1 MAAKKGDQKIIDEMQ
16 GRKSESKSVFSA
28 LHAQFKADKRFM
40 LARDGQWDATEKSNL
55 GPNATQI
62 NRMKAYLFQILN
74 AFIRQDIGC
83 DVEPSS
89 EGASLKL
96 AQVRQAQV
104 MKLWDICNGLEMLAD
119 ACKDQLAG
127 GFGVIGKRLK
137 YANTQTFDQ
146 ILEFFAVQ
154 DCTKFYWD
162 LSAHEP
168 GYANMSWCLHEE
180 KLSKAEYEKRYGDW
194 DEITDRKE
202 KAKWETETKKRVFE
216 YWRVTK
222 KNKRTVYLLLDSNTT
237 IDKKEYDELVKAHK
251 LAPAAVMGEDE
262 SALGMSDEMG
272 GFEEDGAPLTP
283 AAPPEIAVDEEGNPR
298 CRTVYDES
306 AEQFII
312 ANDKIVA
319 RSVWPIGR
327 IPYKVVPGR
336 KYVEDDK
343 IFLQSMGMDAQAPQR
358 KYNFI
363 ETQKNL
369 LYSKGPTE
377 VVFVPAGAAME
388 GLVNKLQEASRNGG
402 RNVAVIPFVTH
413 DEDGNLLPSPVFKP
427 PLLGDPFLTQEAEA
441 AIRDIEATFGMI
453 SEGFLSRKAD
463 ASGVAIENSEM
474 QAQNSMFDYPNA
486 AISALQEYFRDLME
500 ILPKISMPM
509 QIKLAGDSLK
519 KEVVWV
525 NNARMAGNLGQ
536 PNIDLDEDEKYMLT
550 VKAKP
555 SADTMR
561 KKAFMEMSE
570 FGKRHPDLAWAI
582 ADLDAKDSLSGMHAE
597 DISERMHRLI
607 AQKDPS
613 IFEDIDPT
621 SEALRMQLQQAQQG
635 LQQLQQ
641 QLMQLDK
648 EATDRIAKLE
658 IELTAAREDNTN
670 EAEKI
675 RIQALID
682 QEKVNQGWAKLRI
695 EEMKRQDA
703 AMKRVISPA
712 AGLGQQEP
720 ATGGVA

>member
-16 GRKSESKSVFSA
+16 ARKSESKSVFSA

-96 AQVRQAQV
+96 AQVRQAQT

-127 GFGVIGKRLK
+127 GFGVMGKRLK

-162 LSAHEP
+162 LSAKAP
-168 GYANMSWCLHEE
+168 GYADMGWCLHEE
-180 KLSKAEYEKRYGDW
+180 KLSKGEYEKRYGDW

-202 KAKWETETKKRVFE
+202 KVKWETETKKRVFE

-222 KNKRTVYLLLDSNTT
+222 KNKRTVYLLLDSNKP
-237 IDKKEYDELVKAHK
+237 IDKSEYDEMVKAFK
-251 LAPAAVMGEDE
+251 AAPIMDE
-262 SALGMSDEMG
+262 EGAGLGLGDEM
-272 GFEEDGAPLTP
+272 EGAAPRGP
-283 AAPPEIAVDEEGNPR
+283 QEPPEIALDEEGKPR
-298 CRTVYDES
+298 CRTAYDES
-306 AEQFII
+306 AEQYII

-327 IPYKVVPGR
+327 IPYKIVPGR
-336 KYVEDDK
+336 KYTEDDK
-343 IFLQSMGMDAQAPQR
+343 IYLQSMGMDAQAPQR

-377 VVFVPAGAAME
+377 VVFVPAGAAMD

-427 PLLGDPFLTQEAEA
+427 PLLGDPFLTAEAEA

-453 SEGFLSRKAD
+453 NEGFLSRKAD
-463 ASGVAIENSEM
+463 VSGVAIENSEM

-486 AISALQEYFRDLME
+486 AISSLQEYFRDLME

-509 QIKLAGDSLK
+509 QVKLAGDSLK
-519 KEVVWV
+519 EEVVWV

-550 VKAKP
+550 VKARP

-561 KKAFMEMSE
+561 RKSFMEMES
-570 FGKRHPDLAWAI
+570 FAKRHPDLAWAI
-582 ADLDAKDSLSGMHAE
+582 SDLDAKDSLSGMHAE

-621 SEALRMQLQQAQQG
+621 SEALRMQLKQAQQG
-635 LQQLQQ
+635 LQMLQQ
-641 QLMQLDK
+641 QMMQLDK

-658 IELTAAREDNTN
+658 IQLTAAKEDNAN
-670 EAEKI
+670 EAERI
-675 RIQALID
+675 RIQAQLDDAKI
-682 QEKVNQGWAKLRI
+682 QQGWAKLRI
-695 EEMKRQDA
+695 EEMNAQAK
-703 AMKRVISPA
+703 AMQRVISPA
-712 AGLGQQEP
+712 ASLGKQET
-720 ATGGVA
+720 ATGGAV